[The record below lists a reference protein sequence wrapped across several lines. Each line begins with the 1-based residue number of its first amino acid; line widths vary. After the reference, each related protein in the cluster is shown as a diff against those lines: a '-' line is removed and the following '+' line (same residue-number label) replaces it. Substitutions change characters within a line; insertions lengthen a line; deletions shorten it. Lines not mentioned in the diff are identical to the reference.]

1 MASAP
6 VGNFEALKKHLG
18 EVKGDIDA
26 ILEAET
32 FRARLQK
39 QFEATDKSRADSR
52 AYDDGKSGN
61 RWIRSLDPKNFGGG
75 GKKGTD
81 TAAQEAKR
89 QLDNV
94 LKEAERA
101 VAFESEL
108 LSTRNKFLDL
118 YNQQGLVSIKDYYDA
133 RRAIIEEATANTIRQ
148 YQVSI
153 DAETKFRDARSTK
166 PEDRIAAQAKI
177 NELIDKQAK
186 VTREAGAATLE
197 LGINQQTATAQY
209 TRDLQL
215 LNAQVMELTGN
226 LRGAAEIRLQDQIGQ
241 QRQRVGGN
249 PEAQAQIDIIERLT
263 RAQSE
268 YNISQ
273 NESRQVIEF
282 LNIQEDRLALARQ
295 TGNITEIEML
305 QQVGRQR
312 ALAVSQMRAQVEA
325 QEAIARASGNQDLI
339 LNAQRARLEFEKLAA
354 VVDPLAE
361 KFQGIY
367 KDAFS
372 DAFSGL
378 LDDITAGESAL
389 DSFKKA
395 FGSSV
400 NDITRQ
406 INRLAA
412 QSITDALFGSTQKGS
427 GSLAGFIGSLFGGSQ
442 DVSGVFASGTDFVPR
457 DGLAY
462 LHRGERVVTAQEN
475 RSGGWSGNVVNNFSV
490 QGNVSKETQM
500 QIADRVGRSVAQ
512 TRKRLG

>member
-1 MASAP
+1 MA
-6 VGNFEALKKHLG
+6 KKQLAAAK
-18 EVKGDIDA
+18 EQRDA
-26 ILEAET
+26 
-32 FRARLQK
+32 F
-39 QFEATDKSRADSR
+39 F
-52 AYDDGKSGN
+52 
-61 RWIRSLDPKNFGGG
+61 
-75 GKKGTD
+75 
-81 TAAQEAKR
+81 
-89 QLDNV
+89 
-94 LKEAERA
+94 KESERA
-101 VAFESEL
+101 IDFENEL
-108 LSTRNKFLDL
+108 LSARNRFLDL
-118 YNQQGLVSIKDYYDA
+118 YNSQGLVSIKDFYDA
-133 RRAIIEEATANTIRQ
+133 RRAIIDEATAETVRQ
-148 YQVSI
+148 YQVQ
-153 DAETKFRDARSTK
+153 
-166 PEDRIAAQAKI
+166 IAAEKEFQAFIASQVTAKTKAPARTEADTKIRESQAKI